1 MSEPFG
7 SVLRYR
13 PRRQITR
20 RQLGEEVHNPEVKAL
35 ISRDQSNLGARASVN
50 ISDAELVRR
59 CRAGDSAAWE
69 QVVHDYS
76 RRVYNLA
83 YRFTGRHE
91 AAEDLTQEV
100 FVRVY
105 RSLEQYDPLAGDLA
119 NWLMRLARNLVI
131 DDYRRRGRTPTDLGD
146 DLEDHSYHL
155 ESRHDAPDRGV
166 ERGERAKQVH
176 AAIAKLQP
184 DLRECVILRDIEEL
198 TYQEIVDILRIPIGT
213 VKSRINR
220 GRIELAK
227 ILRRMKV
234 VETL

>member
-1 MSEPFG
+1 MSILIRSE
-7 SVLRYR
+7 
-13 PRRQITR
+13 QINVTNV
-20 RQLGEEVHNPEVKAL
+20 G
-35 ISRDQSNLGARASVN
+35 VN
-50 ISDAELVRR
+50 VAVTKTDAELVRR

-69 QVVHDYS
+69 QVVQEYS

-83 YRFTGRHE
+83 YRFTNRHE

-105 RSLEQYDPLAGDLA
+105 RSLDQYDSLAGDLA

-131 DDYRRRGRTPTDLGD
+131 DDYRRRSRTPTDLG
-146 DLEDHSYHL
+146 EDIGDHEYHL
-155 ESRHDAPDRGV
+155 ESRQAAPDRGV
-166 ERGERAKQVH
+166 EQFERARQVH

-198 TYQEIVDILRIPIGT
+198 TYQEIVDILQIPLGT

-234 VETL
+234 VVSI

>member
-1 MSEPFG
+1 VG
-7 SVLRYR
+7 A
-13 PRRQITR
+13 
-20 RQLGEEVHNPEVKAL
+20 NAL
-35 ISRDQSNLGARASVN
+35 LS

-59 CRAGDSAAWE
+59 CRAGDSVAWE
-69 QVVHDYS
+69 QIVHSYS

-83 YRFTGRHE
+83 YRFTNRHE

-105 RSLEQYDPLAGDLA
+105 RSLEQYDPQAGDLA

-131 DDYRRRGRTPTDLGD
+131 DDYRKRTRTPTDVGE
-146 DLEDHSYHL
+146 DLNDHEYRL
-155 ESRHDAPDRGV
+155 ESHTDSPDRNI
-166 ERGERAKQVH
+166 ERQEQSSQVH
-176 AAIAKLQP
+176 AAINKLPP

-198 TYQEIVDILRIPIGT
+198 AYQEIVDILKIPLGT

-227 ILRRMKV
+227 VLRRMKV
-234 VETL
+234 VEYM

>member
-1 MSEPFG
+1 MS
-7 SVLRYR
+7 
-13 PRRQITR
+13 
-20 RQLGEEVHNPEVKAL
+20 
-35 ISRDQSNLGARASVN
+35 GADAAV
-50 ISDAELVRR
+50 IKSDRELVRR

-69 QVVHDYS
+69 EIVRGFS

-91 AAEDLTQEV
+91 QAEDLTQEV

-105 RSLEQYDPLAGDLA
+105 RSLDQYDPQAGDLS

-131 DDYRRRGRTPTDLGD
+131 DDYRRRTRTPTDLGD
-146 DLEDHSYHL
+146 DLDQHEYHL
-155 ESRHDAPDRGV
+155 RSGQDTPDRGV
-166 ERGERAKQVH
+166 ERNERARQVR
-176 AAIAKLQP
+176 AAISKLPP

-198 TYQEIVDILRIPIGT
+198 TYQEIVEILGIPLGT

-227 ILRRMKV
+227 ILRRMRI
-234 VETL
+234 

>member
-1 MSEPFG
+1 MIRSDQG
-7 SVLRYR
+7 NV
-13 PRRQITR
+13 
-20 RQLGEEVHNPEVKAL
+20 GVNAAL
-35 ISRDQSNLGARASVN
+35 IK
-50 ISDAELVRR
+50 SDGELVRR

-69 QVVHDYS
+69 QVVREYS

-91 AAEDLTQEV
+91 SAEDLTQEV

-105 RSLEQYDPLAGDLA
+105 RSLEQYDPQAGDLA

-131 DDYRRRGRTPTDLGD
+131 DDYRKRGRTPTDSGE
-146 DLEDHSYHL
+146 DLTDHEYHL
-155 ESRHDAPDRGV
+155 ESHHDLPDRGI
-166 ERGERAKQVH
+166 ERSERAGQVH
-176 AAIAKLQP
+176 AAIARLAP

-227 ILRRMKV
+227 ILRRMKF
-234 VETL
+234 VEIA